1 MSYPILWTRL
11 FKNLKTK
18 LFVRIV
24 LVFLRLHMDKKSNN
38 LKLILGLKVKHLR
51 TKKGYSFSELSKITG
66 LSGSYLNEIEKGKK
80 YPKEDK
86 LKPLSVG
93 LGVSFEELTST
104 ELTGSM
110 APLAALLKSNF
121 LNELPLDLFG
131 IELNKVVEIIS
142 NSPQKVG
149 AFISALVE
157 LSRSYQMQETNFYF
171 WALRAY
177 QEMNL
182 NYFPDLE
189 SAAQSFITEFKLPI
203 GSPISFEFL
212 SHILQKK
219 FNFRIDTT
227 TLRDKTELKEVRSI
241 VNTNKKTIYL
251 NPRLNEKQ
259 KTYQLGK
266 ELGFLYL
273 NLTKRQY
280 SSTMLKVNSFE
291 QVLNNFKAT
300 YFSVCILINKQTLLK
315 DLTQWFKQKN
325 LNPVFLLN
333 LSKKYSASS
342 SVLFQ
347 RFNVLPHYFGIEKI
361 FFLQTKHHLHNNSFE
376 LEKELHLSK
385 KHVPHSN
392 LIREHYCRR
401 WLALSSLQKLQQ
413 NPNLPEIYQLQRS
426 KYIGTDD
433 EYLVLTNAR
442 KFYPLPESNLS
453 VSIGM
458 LLDDKARDT
467 IQFLDDPNIIRK
479 SVNITCERCHLK
491 DCKERAKPPLIIEKF
506 AQRQKLEMSIN
517 ELL

>member
-1 MSYPILWTRL
+1 
-11 FKNLKTK
+11 
-18 LFVRIV
+18 
-24 LVFLRLHMDKKSNN
+24 MDKKSINS
-38 LKLILGLKVKHLR
+38 KLILGLKVKQLR
-51 TKKGYSFSELSKITG
+51 TKKGHSFSELSKLTG

-86 LKPLSVG
+86 LRTLATG
-93 LGVSFEELTST
+93 LGVAFEDLTST

-131 IELNKVVEIIS
+131 IELGKVVEIIS
-142 NSPQKVG
+142 NSPLKVG

-171 WALRAY
+171 VALRAY

-189 SAAQSFITEFKLPI
+189 SAAQSFITEFKLPV
-203 GSPISFEFL
+203 GSPITSEFL
-212 SHILQKK
+212 SQILLKK
-219 FNFRIDTT
+219 FNFKIDTT
-227 TLRDKTELKEVRSI
+227 TLRDKAELQDVRSI
-241 VNTNKKTIYL
+241 VNVNKRIIYL
-251 NPRLNEKQ
+251 NPRLNEMQ

-266 ELGFLYL
+266 ELGFLHL
-273 NLTKRQY
+273 NLVNRQY
-280 SSTMLKVNSFE
+280 SSTMTKVNSFE
-291 QVLNNFKAT
+291 QVLNNFKAA
-300 YFSVCILINKQTLLK
+300 YFSVCILINKETLLT
-315 DLTQWFKQKN
+315 DLTEWFKQKS
-325 LNPVFLLN
+325 LNPIFLLN

-361 FFLQTKHHLHNNSFE
+361 FFQQTKHHLHTNSFE

-392 LIREHYCRR
+392 LMREHYCRR
-401 WLALSSLQKLQQ
+401 WLAISSMQKLQH
-413 NPNLPEIYQLQRS
+413 NPTLPELYQLQRS
-426 KYIGTDD
+426 KYIDTDD

-442 KFYPLPESNLS
+442 KSYPLPETNVS

-458 LLDDKARDT
+458 LLDDNARNT
-467 IQFLDDPNIIRK
+467 IRFLDDPNISRK
-479 SVNITCERCHLK
+479 SVNITCERCQVM
-491 DCKERAKPPLIIEKF
+491 DCKERANPPVIIEKLHK
-506 AQRQKLEMSIN
+506 RQKLEKSIN
-517 ELL
+517 DLL

>member
-1 MSYPILWTRL
+1 
-11 FKNLKTK
+11 
-18 LFVRIV
+18 
-24 LVFLRLHMDKKSNN
+24 MDKKSNN

-86 LKPLSVG
+86 LKTLSSG
-93 LGVSFEELTST
+93 LEVSFEELTAP

-110 APLAALLKSNF
+110 APLGALLKSNF

-142 NSPQKVG
+142 NSPLKVG

-171 WALRAY
+171 LALRAY

-189 SAAQSFITEFKLPI
+189 SAAQSFIKEFNLPI
-203 GSPISFEFL
+203 GSPITSDL
-212 SHILQKK
+212 LTQILLKK
-219 FNFRIDTT
+219 FGFKIDMI
-227 TLRDKTELKEVRSI
+227 TLGSKKELKDVRSI
-241 VNTNKKTIYL
+241 VNINKKTIYL
-251 NPRLNEKQ
+251 NPQLNEMQ

-273 NLTKRQY
+273 NLANRQY
-280 SSTMLKVNSFE
+280 SSTMIKVNSFE
-291 QVLNNFKAT
+291 QVLNNFKAA
-300 YFSVCILINKQTLLK
+300 YFSVCILINKETLLT
-315 DLTQWFKQKN
+315 DLTQWFKQKS
-325 LNPVFLLN
+325 LNPIFLLN

-361 FFLQTKHHLHNNSFE
+361 FFLQTKHNLDKNTFE

-401 WLALSSLQKLQQ
+401 WLALSSLKKLQQ
-413 NPNLPEIYQLQRS
+413 SASLPELYQLQRS
-426 KYIGTDD
+426 RYIDTED

-442 KFYPLPESNLS
+442 KSYPLPETNLS

-458 LLDDKARDT
+458 LLDDNARKT
-467 IQFLDDPNIIRK
+467 IQFLDDPNISRK
-479 SVNITCERCHLK
+479 DVNITCERCPIS
-491 DCKERAKPPLIIEKF
+491 DCKERVISPLIIEKLNK
-506 AQRQKLEMSIN
+506 RQKLEKNIN
-517 ELL
+517 DLL

>member
-1 MSYPILWTRL
+1 
-11 FKNLKTK
+11 
-18 LFVRIV
+18 
-24 LVFLRLHMDKKSNN
+24 MDKKNNN

-51 TKKGYSFSELSKITG
+51 TKKGYSFSELSNITG

-80 YPKEDK
+80 YPKVDK
-86 LKPLSVG
+86 LKTLSAG
-93 LGVSFEELTST
+93 LEVSYEELTST

-142 NSPQKVG
+142 NSPLKVG

-171 WALRAY
+171 LALRAY

-189 SAAQSFITEFKLPI
+189 AEAQSFIREFNLPV
-203 GSPISFEFL
+203 GSPITSDL
-212 SHILQKK
+212 LGQILLKK
-219 FNFRIDTT
+219 FGLRIDMTA
-227 TLRDKTELKEVRSI
+227 LGHKKELKDVRSI
-241 VNTNKKTIYL
+241 VNIDKKTIYL
-251 NPRLNEKQ
+251 NPQLNEMQ

-266 ELGFLYL
+266 ELGFQYL
-273 NLTKRQY
+273 HLTNRQY
-280 SSTMLKVNSFE
+280 SSTMIKVNSFE
-291 QVLNNFKAT
+291 QVLNNFKAA
-300 YFSVCILINKQTLLK
+300 YFSVCILINKETLLK
-315 DLTQWFKQKN
+315 DLTQWFKQKS
-325 LNPVFLLN
+325 LNPIFLLN

-361 FFLQTKHHLHNNSFE
+361 FFLQTKHHLRKNTFE

-401 WLALSSLQKLQQ
+401 WLALSSLKKLQQ
-413 NPNLPEIYQLQRS
+413 NSALPELYQLQRS
-426 KYIGTDD
+426 RYIDTED

-442 KFYPLPESNLS
+442 KAYPLPETNLS

-458 LLDDKARDT
+458 LLDDNARKT

-479 SVNITCERCHLK
+479 DVNITCERCPVN
-491 DCKERAKPPLIIEKF
+491 DCQERVTPPLIIEKLNK
-506 AQRQKLEMSIN
+506 RQKLEKSIKG
-517 ELL
+517 LL

>member
-1 MSYPILWTRL
+1 
-11 FKNLKTK
+11 
-18 LFVRIV
+18 
-24 LVFLRLHMDKKSNN
+24 MDKKSNN

-86 LKPLSVG
+86 LKILSSG
-93 LGVSFEELTST
+93 LEVSFEELTAP

-110 APLAALLKSNF
+110 APLGALLKSNF

-142 NSPQKVG
+142 NSPLKVG

-171 WALRAY
+171 LALRAY

-189 SAAQSFITEFKLPI
+189 SAAQSFIKEFNLPI
-203 GSPISFEFL
+203 GSPITSDL
-212 SHILQKK
+212 LTQILLKK
-219 FNFRIDTT
+219 FGFKIDMI
-227 TLRDKTELKEVRSI
+227 TLGSKKELKDVRSI
-241 VNTNKKTIYL
+241 VNINKKTIYL
-251 NPRLNEKQ
+251 NPQLNEMQ

-273 NLTKRQY
+273 NLANRQY
-280 SSTMLKVNSFE
+280 SSTMIKVNSFE
-291 QVLNNFKAT
+291 QVLNNFKAA
-300 YFSVCILINKQTLLK
+300 YFSVCILINKETLLT
-315 DLTQWFKQKN
+315 DLTQWFKQKS
-325 LNPVFLLN
+325 LNPIFLLN

-361 FFLQTKHHLHNNSFE
+361 FFLQTKHNLDKNTFE

-401 WLALSSLQKLQQ
+401 WLALSSLKKLQQ
-413 NPNLPEIYQLQRS
+413 SASLPELYQLQRS
-426 KYIGTDD
+426 RYIDTED

-442 KFYPLPESNLS
+442 KSYPLPETNLS

-458 LLDDKARDT
+458 LLDDNARKT
-467 IQFLDDPNIIRK
+467 IQFLDDPNISRK
-479 SVNITCERCHLK
+479 DVNITCERCPIS
-491 DCKERAKPPLIIEKF
+491 DCKERVISPLIIEKLNK
-506 AQRQKLEMSIN
+506 RQKLEKNIN
-517 ELL
+517 DLL